1 MSLTQI
7 ECKCLHGGESSH
19 GMKTTGLHL
28 DSRNTTTF
36 SVLSMVSKYRW
47 DAKLVLILAALAV
60 KYGVFLLLA
69 ETYATNQLTKSLA
82 LIKQLPSIFSRQNA
96 LHQRLDK
103 TRVLMQDMVD
113 LTTTIIHI
121 HQLPPHHITPAFTDH
136 VPTAVYWIVRCVLI
150 CASHISGAS
159 GFKQEYVNKQKN
171 IFLFRSFLVL
181 EEICFKFLFNIFGVC
196 SQIMSFM
203 EVSEIHENSERLRKI
218 NAYLLEQLKKSH
230 LTIGE
235 TIHA

>member
-1 MSLTQI
+1 
-7 ECKCLHGGESSH
+7 
-19 GMKTTGLHL
+19 MKTTGLHL
-28 DSRNTTTF
+28 DSRNTATF

-159 GFKQEYVNKQKN
+159 GFKQEYVNKKN
-171 IFLFRSFLVL
+171 IYSYFEAFLS
-181 EEICFKFLFNIFGVC
+181 
-196 SQIMSFM
+196 
-203 EVSEIHENSERLRKI
+203 
-218 NAYLLEQLKKSH
+218 LKKSV
-230 LTIGE
+230 LNFFLIYLGCAAKSCRLWKFRRYMR
-235 TIHA
+235 IVKGLGRSMLIC